1 MSVRAVSKLE
11 KTIQCCAIEG
21 ICWRDSSLELNLSVD
36 ISCRI
41 RVDQFVVD
49 A

>member
-1 MSVRAVSKLE
+1 MRW
-11 KTIQCCAIEG
+11 G
-21 ICWRDSSLELNLSVD
+21 GSSLELNLSVD

-49 A
+49 AQNWDGGMHVQDRALREVY